1 MRSRP
6 PPQVQEAR
14 RTPDPHLESQSLSCF
29 QVPAGT
35 AMPGRLGVQRTK
47 GKSGPSRPSYLGSL
61 NGFQIKAEG
70 LPWTHSRKGCLPGNL
85 LAPHHPHP
93 QQREGK
99 SKEQSLAASQQAQSV
114 ALFTFPANP
123 GSPSQGT
130 KGHQPP
136 AGTTP
141 KRSRQSP
148 ELGSS
153 EQCRNGM
160 AANHLAGLIFC
171 VGLENGGLD
180 RPTSSCPHFHTGH
193 SSKSEASL
201 CQSKYQLSSAS
212 LPSI

>member
-1 MRSRP
+1 MEWRE
-6 PPQVQEAR
+6 QKE
-14 RTPDPHLESQSLSCF
+14 
-29 QVPAGT
+29 
-35 AMPGRLGVQRTK
+35 
-47 GKSGPSRPSYLGSL
+47 KSGPSRPSYLGSL

-70 LPWTHSRKGCLPGNL
+70 LPWTHSRRGCLPGNL

-93 QQREGK
+93 QQKEGK

-130 KGHQPP
+130 KGHHPP

-141 KRSRQSP
+141 RRSRQSP

-171 VGLENGGLD
+171 VGLEDGGLD

-212 LPSI
+212 LLSI